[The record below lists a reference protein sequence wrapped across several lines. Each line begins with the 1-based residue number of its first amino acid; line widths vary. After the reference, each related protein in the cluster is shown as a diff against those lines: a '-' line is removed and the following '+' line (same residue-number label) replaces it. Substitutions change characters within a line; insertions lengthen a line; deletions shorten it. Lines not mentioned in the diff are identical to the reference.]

1 MRLPIGYL
9 ALLLPASLVALV
21 AAAGCED
28 TTDTTN
34 TIVTDAITTPTVEI
48 DPADFLWSCPPGAG
62 LDCPGV
68 LIRCADLP
76 GAMQSYVVTFI
87 DTGPPVEQTSLET
100 RTYAPGFPVDMPAS
114 PPTSCSQRV
123 AFTRG
128 VVGHEYEA
136 VVDGYEQSADEI
148 VPACSVL
155 PAYTRCAGGAV
166 APTGNGVCTQ
176 DSDCFANGCY
186 GRCEQRIK
194 EKLGLVNGTELC
206 VADTSVPAGTD
217 HRVCVYQTSLG
228 GRRMV
233 SRDAY
238 QPVSPRWTTRED
250 YPCGFTSPADPR
262 DYEKVGLADC
272 APLVDHGGTTAT
284 SIKVDTA
291 PLLGSLECRRITQ
304 VKNPNYVPP
313 VAIPDGGLPEGGVAV
328 GQPEYILAPVG
339 TVFTIDVADVTPAGS
354 TLSPKAALEC
364 GASTVFES
372 GVVAGRQYFFEVRAY
387 EVQKTS
393 PSHSATCVAIAE
405 EGVTTVAKCV
415 PLAPVN
421 P

>member
-21 AAAGCED
+21 AAGCED

-48 DPADFLWSCPPGAG
+48 DPADFLKSCPPGAT
-62 LDCPGV
+62 LEECPGV

-76 GAMQSYVVTFI
+76 GAMQSYVVTFVDI
-87 DTGPPVEQTSLET
+87 GPPVEQTSLET

-136 VVDGYEQSADEI
+136 VVEGYQQSADDI

-155 PAYTRCAGGAV
+155 PAYARCAGGAV
-166 APTGNGVCTQ
+166 APIGNGVCTQ

-186 GRCEQRIK
+186 GRCEQHVK
-194 EKLGLVNGTELC
+194 ETLGLVNGTELC

-250 YPCGFTSPADPR
+250 YPCGFTSPADPH

-284 SIKVDTA
+284 SIKVNTA
-291 PLLGSLECRRITQ
+291 ALLGSVECW
-304 VKNPNYVPP
+304 
-313 VAIPDGGLPEGGVAV
+313 VAG
-328 GQPEYILAPVG
+328 G

-354 TLSPKAALEC
+354 PLSPKAALEC
-364 GASTVFES
+364 GASAVFDS
-372 GVVAGRQYFFEVRAY
+372 GVVAGRQYFFEARGY
-387 EVQKTS
+387 EILKTS
-393 PSHSATCVAIAE
+393 PTYSATCVAVAE

-415 PLAPVN
+415 PLTPVN